1 MSIISYLRSFRI
13 FQIALF
19 DLITAFF
26 GLLLLVKLLFKNKPQ
41 SFYISW
47 TIVLLL
53 PISVLSHILV
63 NQPTMLNFYL
73 GLSKRPK
80 NN

>member
-1 MSIISYLRSFRI
+1 MSIITYLRSFRI
-13 FQIALF
+13 FQIAIF

-26 GLLLLVKLLFKNKPQ
+26 GLLFFLKLILKNKPQ

-47 TIVLLL
+47 TIVLFF